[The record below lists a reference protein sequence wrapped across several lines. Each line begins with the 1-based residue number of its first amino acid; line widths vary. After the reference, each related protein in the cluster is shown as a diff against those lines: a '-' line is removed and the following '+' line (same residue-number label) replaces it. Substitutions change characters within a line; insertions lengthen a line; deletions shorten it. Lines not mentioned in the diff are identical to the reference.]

1 MPIRCSGV
9 IRVQC
14 WRWKLSEVHTIEESQ
29 GEFGRQLDNGRVPPV
44 GICKRC
50 CAAGTTETPPCG
62 DETLLFRGLTYGDIG
77 IYRDLHYPVVHAA
90 VGWLVGSRKR
100 KNDFLKDLQASIDL
114 LSSENRKLLAD
125 ITAVNSEIVA
135 VRKENEELKASVD
148 RLCTENSQ
156 LKVEVRQLREQ
167 VAKARR

>member
-1 MPIRCSGV
+1 M
-9 IRVQC
+9 
-14 WRWKLSEVHTIEESQ
+14 
-29 GEFGRQLDNGRVPPV
+29 
-44 GICKRC
+44 
-50 CAAGTTETPPCG
+50 
-62 DETLLFRGLTYGDIG
+62 ETLTFIGTYIIPLFTATI
-77 IYRDLHYPVVHAA
+77 
-90 VGWLVGSRKR
+90 GWLVGSRKR

-114 LSSENRKLLAD
+114 LSSENRKLLED

-156 LKVEVRQLREQ
+156 LKDEVRQLREQ

>member
-1 MPIRCSGV
+1 M
-9 IRVQC
+9 
-14 WRWKLSEVHTIEESQ
+14 
-29 GEFGRQLDNGRVPPV
+29 
-44 GICKRC
+44 
-50 CAAGTTETPPCG
+50 
-62 DETLLFRGLTYGDIG
+62 ETLAFIGTYIIPLFT
-77 IYRDLHYPVVHAA
+77 AA
-90 VGWLVGSRKR
+90 VGWIVGSRKR

-148 RLCTENSQ
+148 RLCTKNSQ
-156 LKVEVRQLREQ
+156 LKDEVRQLREQ

>member
-1 MPIRCSGV
+1 MEMLTFI
-9 IRVQC
+9 
-14 WRWKLSEVHTIEESQ
+14 
-29 GEFGRQLDNGRVPPV
+29 
-44 GICKRC
+44 
-50 CAAGTTETPPCG
+50 GTYIIP
-62 DETLLFRGLTYGDIG
+62 LFT
-77 IYRDLHYPVVHAA
+77 AA

-100 KNDFLKDLQASIDL
+100 KNDFLKDLQASIDP

-156 LKVEVRQLREQ
+156 LKDEIRQLREQ
-167 VAKARR
+167 VAKTRR

>member
-1 MPIRCSGV
+1 MFIGTYIIP
-9 IRVQC
+9 
-14 WRWKLSEVHTIEESQ
+14 LFT
-29 GEFGRQLDNGRVPPV
+29 
-44 GICKRC
+44 
-50 CAAGTTETPPCG
+50 AA
-62 DETLLFRGLTYGDIG
+62 I
-77 IYRDLHYPVVHAA
+77 
-90 VGWLVGSRKR
+90 GWLVGSRKR

-156 LKVEVRQLREQ
+156 LKDEVRQLREQ

>member
-1 MPIRCSGV
+1 M
-9 IRVQC
+9 
-14 WRWKLSEVHTIEESQ
+14 
-29 GEFGRQLDNGRVPPV
+29 
-44 GICKRC
+44 
-50 CAAGTTETPPCG
+50 
-62 DETLLFRGLTYGDIG
+62 ETLAFIGTYIIPLFT
-77 IYRDLHYPVVHAA
+77 AA

-135 VRKENEELKASVD
+135 VRKKNQELKAAVD

-156 LKVEVRQLREQ
+156 LKVEERQLREQ

>member
-1 MPIRCSGV
+1 MEALTFIGTYIIP
-9 IRVQC
+9 
-14 WRWKLSEVHTIEESQ
+14 LFTATI
-29 GEFGRQLDNGRVPPV
+29 
-44 GICKRC
+44 
-50 CAAGTTETPPCG
+50 
-62 DETLLFRGLTYGDIG
+62 
-77 IYRDLHYPVVHAA
+77 
-90 VGWLVGSRKR
+90 GWLVGTRKR

-156 LKVEVRQLREQ
+156 LKDEVRQLREQ
-167 VAKARR
+167 LKWQK

>member
-1 MPIRCSGV
+1 MFIGTHIIP
-9 IRVQC
+9 
-14 WRWKLSEVHTIEESQ
+14 LFT
-29 GEFGRQLDNGRVPPV
+29 
-44 GICKRC
+44 
-50 CAAGTTETPPCG
+50 AA
-62 DETLLFRGLTYGDIG
+62 I
-77 IYRDLHYPVVHAA
+77 
-90 VGWLVGSRKR
+90 GWLVGSRKR

-156 LKVEVRQLREQ
+156 LKDEVRQLREQ
-167 VAKARR
+167 IKRQK

>member
-1 MPIRCSGV
+1 M
-9 IRVQC
+9 
-14 WRWKLSEVHTIEESQ
+14 
-29 GEFGRQLDNGRVPPV
+29 
-44 GICKRC
+44 
-50 CAAGTTETPPCG
+50 
-62 DETLLFRGLTYGDIG
+62 ETLTFIGTYIIPLFTATIG
-77 IYRDLHYPVVHAA
+77 WI
-90 VGWLVGSRKR
+90 VGSRKR

-135 VRKENEELKASVD
+135 VKKENEELKASVD

-156 LKVEVRQLREQ
+156 LKDEVMQLREQ

>member
-1 MPIRCSGV
+1 MEALTFIGTYIIPLLTAV
-9 IRVQC
+9 I
-14 WRWKLSEVHTIEESQ
+14 
-29 GEFGRQLDNGRVPPV
+29 
-44 GICKRC
+44 
-50 CAAGTTETPPCG
+50 
-62 DETLLFRGLTYGDIG
+62 
-77 IYRDLHYPVVHAA
+77 
-90 VGWLVGSRKR
+90 GWIVGSRKR

-156 LKVEVRQLREQ
+156 LKDEVRQLREQ

>member
-1 MPIRCSGV
+1 M
-9 IRVQC
+9 
-14 WRWKLSEVHTIEESQ
+14 
-29 GEFGRQLDNGRVPPV
+29 
-44 GICKRC
+44 
-50 CAAGTTETPPCG
+50 
-62 DETLLFRGLTYGDIG
+62 ETLAFIGTYIIPLFT
-77 IYRDLHYPVVHAA
+77 AA

-148 RLCTENSQ
+148 RL
-156 LKVEVRQLREQ
+156 
-167 VAKARR
+167 

>member
-1 MPIRCSGV
+1 MITSDTLEFIGSTILPIV
-9 IRVQC
+9 
-14 WRWKLSEVHTIEESQ
+14 TA
-29 GEFGRQLDNGRVPPV
+29 
-44 GICKRC
+44 GI
-50 CAAGTTETPPCG
+50 
-62 DETLLFRGLTYGDIG
+62 
-77 IYRDLHYPVVHAA
+77 
-90 VGWLVGSRKR
+90 GWLFGIRKR

-148 RLCTENSQ
+148 RLCAENSQ
-156 LKVEVRQLREQ
+156 LKNEVRQLREQ